1 MNMYLMF
8 SIIWALMII
17 AGGSTLLAYIFGA
30 PNLLNPLN
38 WLGVLVV
45 DILAAIP
52 LIIWAFKA

>member
-1 MNMYLMF
+1 
-8 SIIWALMII
+8 MII

-45 DILAAIP
+45 DILAVIP